1 MQRASARVKQVKIFA
16 DIYLQT
22 TGHLEGTA
30 TAYPYAGC
38 MSTSPGRPN
47 AGTRLFR
54 ILVFCLTL
62 FLLLQLI
69 SLYLSWP
76 KQAIL
81 GGVSLLLAITANR
94 LSAARI
100 VTLALMI
107 ISITATL
114 RYAWWRTHLLV
125 DYFSDQ
131 ANNRVSIDSVF
142 MLILIS
148 AEAYTILIMVLGY
161 MQTMCPLKRMPIRLP
176 DDETQWPHVDRL
188 RPTYNE
194 PLSLVRYTALAAN
207 AIDYPPEK
215 LHVYILDDGTR
226 QEFKEFAHQA
236 GVGYVTRLKHNHAKA
251 GNINHAL
258 TTMDSPYVAIFD
270 CDHVPTRSFLQM
282 TLGWMIVDPRLAMLQ
297 TPHHFYSP
305 DPFQRNLL
313 RYKTIPSEA
322 ELFYGIIQDGND
334 FWNATFFCGSC
345 ALIRRSALDEVGG
358 IATETVTEDAH
369 TSLRMQKRGYGT
381 AYINVPQAAGLA
393 TETLSAHVG
402 QRIRWARGMIQI
414 FRTDNPLLARG
425 MKLSQRLCYFNAMA
439 HFMYP
444 VPRLVFLGAP
454 LVYMLLGRSII
465 PGYWV
470 AILAYAVPHLIL
482 SSLTNSRIQGRHR
495 HSFWNE
501 IYETVLAPY
510 ILAPTLLAL
519 INPKLGKFN
528 VTDKGSTLSETHFD
542 GKIAWPTKWMLL
554 INFLGVLVAPYR
566 LFIKDPEHKGTVIAN
581 LVWILFNMVI
591 LGVAAAVANEQKQRR
606 GSVRIAAKIP
616 VRMDLQDGQRV
627 DGMTMDMSVGGASVK
642 FSGGA
647 HFALGDLLRVAF
659 PKHADDEDIEAKV
672 LGISDGELRL
682 SFSVPTIAE
691 QETLTRA
698 LYSRADAWLTP
709 AENIEV
715 DRPFRSLR
723 RVIVL
728 SFMGIYQ
735 ICKSLFPEKR
745 AVARP
750 RPAPTAALIV
760 VACVLGACAQGL
772 GLPPQ
777 TSGKAR
783 AVVVTTIFPPVTEE
797 TGRRGDDAT
806 PAPAEGDH
814 SVVQTLS
821 LKDMGV
827 LQAIDMRGPHSYYS
841 VHFTLSHAL
850 LPRHAPLKM
859 IYSFNSGLDPH
870 TTSLKISLNDTT
882 IATFLPPPPSA
893 ASDGIT
899 ETTVLVPTDLLVRS
913 NTLIFEFSG
922 SGVMQ
927 QEAQATRI
935 LCHINTAST
944 LEVSGD
950 RLRLQND
957 LDQLPLPFFDR
968 DLQTTTTVLFA
979 FLAPPSA
986 KTLEAAGMI
995 ASWLGLLPSSKPV
1008 RFAVSVGPMPPGNAI
1023 LFSNQRSMLPKSLQ
1037 IPSGAGPLL
1046 AIRSNPS
1053 DTDESVLVLAGEDD
1067 EQLLT
1072 VARTLSLTSKATATD
1087 PAQGLPLNGD
1097 TMPIP
1102 DLVMPPARKRDD
1114 APRWL
1119 PTVRAAPLANCR
1131 TQDALQSDGSSPIPV
1146 YFHLPP
1152 DLFYGERQNLKLNLY
1167 YRYNA
1172 LQAAAGS
1179 MLRVVLNGK
1188 LVNEIG
1194 LPPGTDLHDGERFI
1208 LVPVV
1213 NMRPFGNTIFFNYDF
1228 VAANRE
1234 ATENPASAV
1243 LHGEILCN
1251 SSLDLQGLALWTRM
1265 PNIELFANAGFPLT
1279 QLADLSQ
1286 TTVILPLVPS
1296 PDEISLYLLLM
1307 SHFGTQTGY
1316 PALRVTVAGPNAV
1329 IGKAY
1334 NYLILGTVA
1343 NQPAFRSLAAS
1354 LPVTLDSYGV
1364 HVKPAQSYL
1373 ALLSSLEDVWSRW
1386 WPRLLGNPATPSQ
1399 PSNLGSVPDALIE
1412 EIQSPASPD
1421 RSFVLI
1427 TLKQNSSA
1435 EAFAGAFLDRSQ
1447 SRDMSGSVSLL
1458 RNAKFE
1464 SYLIDGNTYHVGD
1477 ISPFAL
1483 MRIYLTQYFL
1493 LLLLLVTLLSFVL
1506 ARWVHGWLT
1515 LAARERLKLA
1525 ENGNL
1530 AD

>member
-1 MQRASARVKQVKIFA
+1 
-16 DIYLQT
+16 
-22 TGHLEGTA
+22 
-30 TAYPYAGC
+30 
-38 MSTSPGRPN
+38 MSTSPGKPN
-47 AGTRLFR
+47 AGTRFVR
-54 ILVFCLTL
+54 MLVFCLTL

-81 GGVSLLLAITANR
+81 GGVSLLLALTANR
-94 LSAARI
+94 LSASRI
-100 VTLALMI
+100 VTLALML

-114 RYAWWRTHLLV
+114 RYAWWRAHLLA
-125 DYFSDQ
+125 DFFSDP
-131 ANNRVSIDSVF
+131 ANNRVGVDSFF
-142 MLILIS
+142 MLVLIS
-148 AEAYTILIMVLGY
+148 AEVYTILIMVLGY
-161 MQTMCPLKRMPIRLP
+161 MQTMCPLQRMPVRLP
-176 DDETQWPHVDRL
+176 DDEAGWPHVDIL
-188 RPTYNE
+188 IPTYNE

-226 QEFKEFAHQA
+226 QEFKDFAHQA
-236 GVGYVTRLKHNHAKA
+236 GVGYVTRLQHKHAKA

-258 TTMDSPYVAIFD
+258 ASMNSPYVAIFD

-305 DPFQRNLL
+305 DPFQRNLA

-345 ALIRRSALDEVGG
+345 ALISRTALDEVGG

-369 TSLRMQKRGYGT
+369 TSLRMQKLGYGT
-381 AYINVPQAAGLA
+381 AYINVAQAAGLA

-402 QRIRWARGMIQI
+402 QRVRWARGMIQI
-414 FRTDNPLLARG
+414 FRTENPLLARG

-482 SSLTNSRIQGRHR
+482 SSLTNSRIQGRYR

-554 INFLGVLVAPYR
+554 INFCGVLVAPYR
-566 LFIKDPEHKGTVIAN
+566 LFIKDPEHKGTVITN

-591 LGVAAAVANEQKQRR
+591 LGVAAAVAHEQKQRR
-606 GSVRIAAKIP
+606 ESVRIAAKIP
-616 VRMDLQDGQRV
+616 VRMDLQNGQQV
-627 DGMTMDMSVGGASVK
+627 YGMTIDMSVGGASVR
-642 FSGGA
+642 FSGNA
-647 HFALGDLLRVAF
+647 HFAMGDLFRLAF
-659 PKHADDEDIEAKV
+659 PKQADDEDIAAKV
-672 LGISDGELRL
+672 VGLEDGELRL
-682 SFSVPTIAE
+682 AFSVPNIAE

-698 LYSRADAWLTP
+698 LYSRADAWITP

-715 DRPFRSLR
+715 DRPFRSLG
-723 RVIVL
+723 RVSVL
-728 SFMGIYQ
+728 AFTGIYQ
-735 ICKSLFPEKR
+735 ICRSLFPERRITAK
-745 AVARP
+745 P
-750 RPAPTAALIV
+750 RPAQTAALIV
-760 VACVLGACAQGL
+760 LTCFLGASTRSF
-772 GLPPQ
+772 GLPAK
-777 TSGKAR
+777 TSDHANAAGATAPSSSPSASSPIRTALPGKPGDPR
-783 AVVVTTIFPPVTEE
+783 KP
-797 TGRRGDDAT
+797 GDDE
-806 PAPAEGDH
+806 PPSSAESGH
-814 SVVQTLS
+814 GVEQTLT

-827 LQAIDMRGPHSYYS
+827 LEDIDMRGPQSYYS

-850 LPRHAPLKM
+850 LPRHAPLKL

-870 TTSLKISLNDTT
+870 TTSLKVGLNG
-882 IATFLPPPPSA
+882 ATVATLLPPPPSHP
-893 ASDGIT
+893 SHGFT
-899 ETTVLVPTDLLVRS
+899 EAVFLIPADLLVRS
-913 NTLIFEFSG
+913 NTLTFEFSG

-927 QEAQATRI
+927 QEDQATRI
-935 LCHINTAST
+935 LGHISSAST
-944 LEVSGD
+944 LEVGGD
-950 RLRLQND
+950 RLHLQND
-957 LDQLPLPFFDR
+957 LNQLPLPFFDHE
-968 DLQTTTTVLFA
+968 LQTSTTVLFV
-979 FLAPPSA
+979 FLEPPGP

-995 ASWLGLLPSSKPV
+995 ASWLGLVPSSKPV
-1008 RFAVSVGPMPPGNAI
+1008 RFAVSLGSIPPGNAI
-1023 LFSNQRSMLPKSLQ
+1023 IFSNHRSTLPPSLQ
-1037 IPSGAGPLL
+1037 IPSGVGPLL
-1046 AIRSNPS
+1046 ALRSNPS
-1053 DTDESVLVLAGEDD
+1053 DPDESVLVLAGEGD

-1072 VARTLSLTSKATATD
+1072 VARTLALTSQATATD
-1087 PAQGLPLNGD
+1087 AAQGLSLNGD

-1102 DLVMPPARKRDD
+1102 DLVMPPTRERDD

-1119 PTVRAAPLANCR
+1119 PTVRAAPLTNCR
-1131 TQDALQSDGSSPIPV
+1131 TQDALQSNGSTPIPV

-1152 DLFYGERQNLKLNLY
+1152 DLFYGERQNLRLNLY

-1172 LQAAAGS
+1172 FQAAAGS
-1179 MLRVVLNGK
+1179 MLRVVFNGQ
-1188 LVNEIG
+1188 LVNETV
-1194 LPPGTDLHDGERFI
+1194 LPPGTGFHDGERFI

-1213 NMRPFGNTIFFNYDF
+1213 NMRPFGNTIFFNFDF
-1228 VAANRE
+1228 VPANRE
-1234 ATENPASAV
+1234 ATENPALAAPQ
-1243 LHGEILCN
+1243 GEILCN
-1251 SSLDLQGLALWTRM
+1251 SSLDLQGLALWTPM

-1279 QLADLSQ
+1279 QVADLSQ
-1286 TTVILPLVPS
+1286 TTVILPSVPS
-1296 PDEISLYLLLM
+1296 PDEISLYLHLM
-1307 SHFGTQTGY
+1307 SHFATETGY
-1316 PALRVTVAGPNAV
+1316 PAIRVTVAGPNAV
-1329 IGKAY
+1329 IGKDD

-1343 NQPAFRSLAAS
+1343 NQPAFHSLAAL
-1354 LPVTLDSYGV
+1354 LPATLDSYGV
-1364 HVKPAQSYL
+1364 HVKTAQSYL
-1373 ALLSSLEDVWSRW
+1373 SLLSSLEAVWSRGW
-1386 WPRLLGNPATPSQ
+1386 ARLLGNSATPSQ
-1399 PSNLGSVPDALIE
+1399 PSNLGGIPDAVME
-1412 EIQSPASPD
+1412 EIQSPVSPD

-1427 TLKQNSSA
+1427 LLKQNSSA
-1435 EAFAGAFLDRSQ
+1435 DAFAGVFLDRSQ
-1447 SRDMSGSVSLL
+1447 SQAMSGSVSLL
-1458 RNAKFE
+1458 RNSKFE
-1464 SYLIDGNTYHVGD
+1464 SYRMDGSTYHVGN
-1477 ISPFAL
+1477 ISHFAL

-1515 LAARERLKLA
+1515 RASRERLKLA
-1525 ENGNL
+1525 EIANV

>member
-1 MQRASARVKQVKIFA
+1 M
-16 DIYLQT
+16 
-22 TGHLEGTA
+22 
-30 TAYPYAGC
+30 
-38 MSTSPGRPN
+38 
-47 AGTRLFR
+47 
-54 ILVFCLTL
+54 LVLCFTW
-62 FLLLQLI
+62 FLLFQLI

-76 KQAIL
+76 KQAVL
-81 GGVSLLLAITANR
+81 GGVILLVALTANR
-94 LSAARI
+94 VSASRI
-100 VTLALMI
+100 VTLSLML

-114 RYAWWRTHLLV
+114 RYAWWRVRLLV
-125 DYFSDQ
+125 DFFSDQ
-131 ANNRVSIDSVF
+131 ANNRVSIDSFF

-148 AEAYTILIMVLGY
+148 AEGYTILIMVLGY
-161 MQTMCPLKRMPIRLP
+161 MQTMCPLRRMPVLLP
-176 DDETQWPHVDRL
+176 DDEIRWPHVDIL
-188 RPTYNE
+188 IPTYNE

-226 QEFKEFAHQA
+226 QEFKDFAHQA

-258 TTMDSPYVAIFD
+258 TTMSSPYVAIFD

-305 DPFQRNLL
+305 DPFQRNLM

-345 ALIRRSALDEVGG
+345 ALIRRTALDEVGG

-381 AYINVPQAAGLA
+381 AYINVAQAAGLA

-414 FRTDNPLLARG
+414 FRTENPLLARG
-425 MKLSQRLCYFNAMA
+425 MKFSQRLCYFNAMA

-528 VTDKGSTLSETHFD
+528 VTDKGSTISEEHFD

-554 INFLGVLVAPYR
+554 INFFGVLVAPYR

-606 GSVRIAAKIP
+606 ESVRIAVKIP
-616 VRMDLQDGQRV
+616 VRMDLQGGQQV
-627 DGMTMDMSVGGASVK
+627 YGMTVDMSVGGASVK
-642 FSGGA
+642 FSGNA
-647 HFALGDLLRVAF
+647 HFAMGDLFRLAF
-659 PKHADDEDIEAKV
+659 PKQAGDEDIGATV
-672 LGISDGELRL
+672 VGLDDGEIRL
-682 SFSVPTIAE
+682 AFSVPTIAE

-709 AENIEV
+709 EENLEV
-715 DRPFRSLR
+715 DRPFRSLG
-723 RVIVL
+723 RVSVL
-728 SFMGIYQ
+728 GLTGIYQ
-735 ICKSLFPEKR
+735 VCRSLFPERRIAAK
-745 AVARP
+745 P
-750 RPAPTAALIV
+750 RPAQTAALIV
-760 VACVLGACAQGL
+760 MACVLGACTPGFGSGSTPKTSDNAKSSVATAL
-772 GLPPQ
+772 GSSPLGSSSAR
-777 TSGKAR
+777 TSESGK
-783 AVVVTTIFPPVTEE
+783 
-797 TGRRGDDAT
+797 GGDDEI
-806 PAPAEGDH
+806 PFPAESGH
-814 SVVQTLS
+814 GVEQTLS

-827 LQAIDMRGPHSYYS
+827 VQDIDMRGPQSYYS

-870 TTSLKISLNDTT
+870 TTSLKVGLNGTT
-882 IATFLPPPPSA
+882 IATLLPPPPSPPNH
-893 ASDGIT
+893 GFT
-899 ETTVLVPTDLLVRS
+899 EAVYLIPTDLLVRS
-913 NTLIFEFSG
+913 NTLTFEFSG

-927 QEAQATRI
+927 QEDQATRI
-935 LCHINTAST
+935 LAHISSAST
-944 LEVSGD
+944 LEVRGD
-950 RLRLQND
+950 RLRLQTD
-957 LDQLPLPFFDR
+957 LNQLPLPFFDR
-968 DLQTTTTVLFA
+968 ELQTSTTVLFV
-979 FLAPPSA
+979 FLAPPGP

-995 ASWLGLLPSSKPV
+995 ASWLGLIPSSKPV
-1008 RFAVSVGPMPPGNAI
+1008 RFAVSLGPIPPGNVII
-1023 LFSNQRSMLPKSLQ
+1023 LSNRRSTLPPSLQ
-1037 IPSGAGPLL
+1037 IPSGVGPLL
-1046 AIRSNPS
+1046 ALRSNPS
-1053 DTDESVLVLAGEDD
+1053 DPDESVLVLAGEDD

-1072 VARTLSLTSKATATD
+1072 VARTLSLTSQATATD
-1087 PAQGLPLNGD
+1087 PAQGLSLNGN

-1102 DLVMPPARKRDD
+1102 DLVMPPVRERDD

-1119 PTVRAAPLANCR
+1119 PTVRAAPLTNCR
-1131 TQDALQSDGSSPIPV
+1131 TPEALQSNGSTPIPV

-1152 DLFYGERQNLKLNLY
+1152 DLFYGERQNLRLNLY

-1172 LQAAAGS
+1172 FQSAPGS

-1188 LVNEIG
+1188 LVNEIA
-1194 LPPGTDLHDGERFI
+1194 LPPGAGFHDGDRFI

-1213 NMRPFGNTIFFNYDF
+1213 NMRPFGNTIFFNFDF
-1228 VAANRE
+1228 VPAHRE
-1234 ATENPASAV
+1234 ETENPALAAPQ
-1243 LHGEILCN
+1243 GEILCN

-1279 QLADLSQ
+1279 QVADLSQ
-1286 TTVILPLVPS
+1286 TTVILPAVPS
-1296 PDEISLYLLLM
+1296 PDEISLYLHLM
-1307 SHFGTQTGY
+1307 SHFATETGY

-1329 IGKAY
+1329 IAKNY

-1343 NQPAFRSLAAS
+1343 NQPAFHSLSAL
-1354 LPVTLDSYGV
+1354 LPVTLDSDGV
-1364 HVKPAQSYL
+1364 HVRPAQSYL
-1373 ALLSSLEDVWSRW
+1373 SLLSGLQAVWSRTW
-1386 WPRLLGNPATPSQ
+1386 TRFLGAPAIASQ
-1399 PSNLGSVPDALIE
+1399 PSNLGGIPDAVME
-1412 EIQSPASPD
+1412 EIQSPVSPD

-1427 TLKQNSSA
+1427 LLKQDSSA
-1435 EAFAGAFLDRSQ
+1435 DSFAGVFLDRSQ
-1447 SRDMSGSVSLL
+1447 SEAMSGSVSLL
-1458 RNAKFE
+1458 RNSKFE
-1464 SYLIDGNTYHVGD
+1464 SYRMDGSTYHVGN
-1477 ISPFAL
+1477 ISNFAL

-1515 LAARERLKLA
+1515 RASRERLKLA
-1525 ENGNL
+1525 ETGNIG
-1530 AD
+1530 D

>member
-1 MQRASARVKQVKIFA
+1 
-16 DIYLQT
+16 
-22 TGHLEGTA
+22 
-30 TAYPYAGC
+30 
-38 MSTSPGRPN
+38 MSTSPGKPN
-47 AGTRLFR
+47 AWTRFVR
-54 ILVFCLTL
+54 MLVFCLTL

-81 GGVSLLLAITANR
+81 GGVSLLFALTANR
-94 LSAARI
+94 LSASRI
-100 VTLALMI
+100 VTLALML

-114 RYAWWRTHLLV
+114 RYAWWRVHLLA
-125 DYFSDQ
+125 DFFFDPAS
-131 ANNRVSIDSVF
+131 NRVSIDSFF
-142 MLILIS
+142 MLVLIS

-176 DDETQWPHVDRL
+176 DDEDRWPHVDIL
-188 RPTYNE
+188 IPTYNE

-226 QEFKEFAHQA
+226 QEFKDFAHQA
-236 GVGYVTRLKHNHAKA
+236 GVGYVTRLQHNHAKA

-258 TTMDSPYVAIFD
+258 TTMSSPFVAIFD

-305 DPFQRNLL
+305 DPFQRNLM
-313 RYKTIPSEA
+313 RFKTIPSEA

-345 ALIRRSALDEVGG
+345 ALIRRTALDEVGG
-358 IATETVTEDAH
+358 IAVETVTEDAH
-369 TSLRMQKRGYGT
+369 TSLRMQKLGYGT
-381 AYINVPQAAGLA
+381 AYINVAQAAGLA

-402 QRIRWARGMIQI
+402 QRVRWARGMIQI

-542 GKIAWPTKWMLL
+542 GKIARPTKWMLS

-581 LVWILFNMVI
+581 LVWILFNMMI

-606 GSVRIAAKIP
+606 ESVRIAVKIP
-616 VRMDLQDGQRV
+616 VRMDLQDGQKV
-627 DGMTMDMSVGGASVK
+627 YGTTIDMSVGGAAVK
-642 FSGGA
+642 FSGNA
-647 HFALGDLLRVAF
+647 HFAMGDLFRLAF
-659 PKHADDEDIEAKV
+659 PKQVDDEDIGAKV
-672 LGISDGELRL
+672 VGLNDGELRL
-682 SFSVPTIAE
+682 AFSVPTIAE

-715 DRPFRSLR
+715 DRPFRSLG
-723 RVIVL
+723 RVSVL
-728 SFMGIYQ
+728 AITGIYQ
-735 ICKSLFPEKR
+735 LCKSLLPER
-745 AVARP
+745 RIASNP
-750 RPAPTAALIV
+750 RPAQTATLIIL
-760 VACVLGACAQGL
+760 VACLFGAGTQSLGS
-772 GLPPQ
+772 GLPEKISDNANSAAATAPESPPR
-777 TSGKAR
+777 TSEPGKH
-783 AVVVTTIFPPVTEE
+783 
-797 TGRRGDDAT
+797 GDDET
-806 PAPAEGDH
+806 SSPTESGH
-814 SVVQTLS
+814 GVGQTLS
-821 LKDMGV
+821 LKDMGA
-827 LQAIDMRGPHSYYS
+827 LKEIDMRGPQSYYS
-841 VHFTLSHAL
+841 VHFTLPHAM

-859 IYSFNSGLDPH
+859 IYSFNAGLDPH
-870 TTSLKISLNDTT
+870 ATSLKVGLNGTT
-882 IATFLPPPPSA
+882 IATLLPPPPSQPNH
-893 ASDGIT
+893 GFT
-899 ETTVLVPTDLLVRS
+899 EAVFQVPTDLLVRS
-913 NTLIFEFSG
+913 NTLTFEFSG
-922 SGVMQ
+922 SGIMQ
-927 QEAQATRI
+927 QENQATRI
-935 LCHINTAST
+935 LAHISSAST

-957 LDQLPLPFFDR
+957 LNQLPLPFLDR
-968 DLQTTTTVLFA
+968 ELQTSTTVLFV
-979 FLAPPSA
+979 FLAPPGP
-986 KTLEAAGMI
+986 KTLEAAGII
-995 ASWLGLLPSSKPV
+995 ASWLGLVPGSKPV
-1008 RFAVSVGPMPPGNAI
+1008 RFAVSVGAIPKGNAI
-1023 LFSNQRSMLPKSLQ
+1023 IFSNHRSTLPKSLQ
-1037 IPSGAGPLL
+1037 IPSGVGPLL
-1046 AIRSNPS
+1046 ALRSNPS
-1053 DTDESVLVLAGEDD
+1053 DPDESALVLAGDDD

-1072 VARTLSLTSKATATD
+1072 IARTLSLTRQATATD
-1087 PAQGLPLNGD
+1087 PAQGISLNGD

-1102 DLVMPPARKRDD
+1102 ALILPPARERDD

-1119 PTVRAAPLANCR
+1119 PTVRAAPLTNCR
-1131 TQDALQSDGSSPIPV
+1131 TQDALQSDGSAPIPV

-1152 DLFYGERQNLKLNLY
+1152 DLFYGERQNLRLNLY

-1172 LQAAAGS
+1172 FQSAPGS
-1179 MLRVVLNGK
+1179 MLRIVLNGK
-1188 LVNEIG
+1188 LVNETV
-1194 LPPGTDLHDGERFI
+1194 LPPGPDSRDGERFI

-1213 NMRPFGNTIFFNYDF
+1213 NMRPFGNTIFFNFDF

-1234 ATENPASAV
+1234 ATENPALAASQ
-1243 LHGEILCN
+1243 GEILCRT
-1251 SSLDLQGLALWTRM
+1251 SLDLQGLALWTPM
-1265 PNIELFANAGFPLT
+1265 PNIALFANAGFPLT
-1279 QLADLSQ
+1279 QAADLSQ
-1286 TTVILPLVPS
+1286 TIVVLPSVPS
-1296 PDEISLYLLLM
+1296 PSEISLYLHLM
-1307 SHFGTQTGY
+1307 SHFATETGY
-1316 PALRVTVAGPNAV
+1316 PALRVTVDGPNTV
-1329 IGKAY
+1329 IAKDY

-1343 NQPAFRSLAAS
+1343 NQPAFQSLAPL

-1364 HVKPAQSYL
+1364 HVKSAQSYL
-1373 ALLSSLEDVWSRW
+1373 SLFSSLEADWSLSW
-1386 WPRLLGNPATPSQ
+1386 AHLFGDPAMPSH
-1399 PSNLGSVPDALIE
+1399 PSNAGGIPDAVME
-1412 EIQSPASPD
+1412 EIQSPVSPD

-1427 TLKQNSSA
+1427 LLRQNSA
-1435 EAFAGAFLDRSQ
+1435 ADAFAGVFLDRSQ
-1447 SRDMSGSVSLL
+1447 SQDMNGSVSLL
-1458 RNAKFE
+1458 RNSKFE
-1464 SYLIDGNTYHVGD
+1464 SYRMDGSAYHVGN
-1477 ISPFAL
+1477 ISHFAL
-1483 MRIYLTQYFL
+1483 MRIYLTQHFL
-1493 LLLLLVTLLSFVL
+1493 LLLLVATLLSFVL
-1506 ARWVHGWLT
+1506 ARWVHGWLIR
-1515 LAARERLKLA
+1515 ASRERLKLA
-1525 ENGNL
+1525 ETGN
-1530 AD
+1530 AGG